1 MIVDVI
7 DLVTSDLA
15 DLDAIQLIDLSI
27 KALHMAIAKI
37 EEKEQNNEE

>member
-1 MIVDVI
+1 MMDFI
-7 DLVTSDLA
+7 DLVMSDLA

-37 EEKEQNNEE
+37 EEKEKNDEE